1 MNTIEVKNLQKS
13 FALVK
18 NIKISDI
25 LNGKV
30 DKVTILK
37 ELSFDVSQGEIL
49 GVMGKNGAGKSTLLR
64 VLGGI
69 YGIDTGIVRVNGDI
83 ASIFEMGA
91 FIDVYQTGR
100 EYCKEYFYLTQTQAY
115 DIDKITKEIEEF
127 TELGEF
133 FDRPI
138 RSYSSGM
145 MAKLLFAVATQMAAD
160 IILIDEVLVVG
171 DEYFQGKA
179 WKRICAMLDK
189 GTSGI
194 IVTHDWVSLLKLC
207 ERAIILENGKVGF
220 EGNARAAVRYYLG
233 MKETISEE
241 IFILNREHFKEMVIE
256 HHLGEAFC
264 FDFQI
269 QVNVIPEE
277 KKLAAICGFE
287 SFEQGVGWNYIW
299 GNEVIVEIEEAGVM
313 DVHIRIPDL
322 MLAPGR
328 YYMYMSVAVPGAK
341 GEKSV
346 KRGYEELSYLLGNA
360 PVIQVKKKKKTKAIM
375 RRRLEWRTNCI

>member
-37 ELSFDVSQGEIL
+37 DLSFDVSKGEIL

-69 YGIDTGIVRVNGDI
+69 YGIDSGIVRINGDI

-100 EYCKEYFYLTQTQAY
+100 EYCKEYFYLTQTKKY
-115 DIDKITKEIEEF
+115 DIDKILEEIEEF

-133 FDRPI
+133 FDRPV

-145 MAKLLFAVATQMAAD
+145 KAKLLFAVATEMIAD

-220 EGNARAAVRYYLG
+220 EGNARSAVRYYLG
-233 MKETISEE
+233 MKEAVSEE
-241 IFILNREHFKEMVIE
+241 VFFLNKNQLKEKIIE
-256 HHLGEAFC
+256 YNCGETFY

-269 QVNVIPEE
+269 QINKIPME
-277 KKLAAICGFE
+277 KRIAILCGFE
-287 SFEQGVGWNYIW
+287 RFEQGVGWNYVC
-299 GNEVIVEIEEAGVM
+299 GSEVITEVREQGIV
-313 DVHIRIPDL
+313 DVYIKIPDL
-322 MLAPGR
+322 SLMPGK
-328 YYMYMSVAVPGAK
+328 YYLYMSVAVPGK
-341 GEKSV
+341 TGDKFLKHV
-346 KRGYEELSYLLGNA
+346 YEELSFLLGNA
-360 PVIQVKKKKKTKAIM
+360 PIVQVSGARETKAIV
-375 RRRLEWRTNCI
+375 RRRLEWKNNCI

>member
-37 ELSFDVSQGEIL
+37 DLSFDVSKGEIL

-69 YGIDTGIVRVNGDI
+69 YGIDSGIVRINGDI
-83 ASIFEMGA
+83 ASIFEMGT
-91 FIDVYQTGR
+91 FIDIYQTGR
-100 EYCKEYFYLTQTQAY
+100 EYCKEYFYITQTHKY
-115 DIDKITKEIEEF
+115 DIDKIMQEIEEF

-145 MAKLLFAVATQMAAD
+145 KAKLLFAVATEMAAD

-179 WKRICAMLDK
+179 WKRLCAMLDK
-189 GTSGI
+189 GTSGV

-207 ERAIILENGKVGF
+207 ERAIILEDGQVGF

-233 MKETISEE
+233 MKEMTSEE
-241 IFILNREHFKEMVIE
+241 VFILNKDELKETVIE
-256 HHLGEAFC
+256 HTCGEEFC
-264 FDFQI
+264 FDFQVQI
-269 QVNVIPEE
+269 NKIP
-277 KKLAAICGFE
+277 KKRRIAVLCGFE

-299 GNEVIVEIEEAGVM
+299 GNEVITEVEKKGTM

-322 MLAPGR
+322 SLAPGK
-328 YYMYMSVAVPGAK
+328 YYLYMSVAVPGK
-341 GEKSV
+341 KEDKSLKLV
-346 KRGYEELSYLLGNA
+346 YEELSFLLGNA
-360 PVIQVKKKKKTKAIM
+360 PIIQVLGARKTKAIA
-375 RRRLEWRTNCI
+375 RRRLEWRTDYI